1 MSYEKFQEALSQSGY
16 THLSQKSVAFLEEL
30 SQKKRFSFQQIRQL
44 LDMAV
49 DFKMWQKGDIED
61 LWPDEEKDGFK
72 TVKEFW
78 LTCKQSPRDYSKP
91 TPFYEGQKV
100 KLEAKPKE
108 NLGLGRCPVA
118 SPKTRCCNLM
128 TLDAVESCGFDCSYC
143 AVQSF
148 YNEGVVGFDTNFA
161 SKLQNLSIDPDKIYH
176 IGTGQSSDSLMWGNK
191 EGIMDALFAFARK
204 NPNVI
209 LEFKTK
215 SDNIE
220 YLLENPI
227 PANIITTWSL
237 NPQSVIEHEEHRTA
251 SLNRRVKAALKIA
264 KKGNLVGFH
273 FHPMVYHES
282 WQESYEAI
290 AKTLIEKFDPA
301 KVAMVSMGALT
312 FIKPVI
318 KKLRRRGLASKILQM
333 PLVQTNGKFSY
344 TFEQKQKLFS
354 TLYNAFEPW
363 HGKIFFY
370 LCMEDIGLWK
380 RVFGHEYLDNEA
392 FEKAMCESYMSKIEG
407 VKRCTS

>member
-1 MSYEKFQEALSQSGY
+1 M
-16 THLSQKSVAFLEEL
+16 
-30 SQKKRFSFQQIRQL
+30 
-44 LDMAV
+44 
-49 DFKMWQKGDIED
+49 
-61 LWPDEEKDGFK
+61 
-72 TVKEFW
+72 
-78 LTCKQSPRDYSKP
+78 
-91 TPFYEGQKV
+91 
-100 KLEAKPKE
+100 
-108 NLGLGRCPVA
+108 
-118 SPKTRCCNLM
+118 
-128 TLDAVESCGFDCSYC
+128 
-143 AVQSF
+143 
-148 YNEGVVGFDTNFA
+148 
-161 SKLQNLSIDPDKIYH
+161 
-176 IGTGQSSDSLMWGNK
+176 
-191 EGIMDALFAFARK
+191 
-204 NPNVI
+204 I

-215 SDNIE
+215 SDNID

-273 FHPMVYHES
+273 FHPMVYHEG